1 MNTAKTT
8 VTKNNKKATSGI
20 KMVGPETQVR
30 PSQSGLEFSKGTEA
44 KIKRILKR
52 YPKEQSQSALIPVL
66 KLAQDEFDGWL
77 SVKAMQLAAERL
89 NLPYIRVYEVATFYT
104 MFNLDP
110 VGKYHVQV
118 CTNCSCMIRGS
129 DAIVSAV
136 KEYTALNGDG
146 EISADN
152 MFTLTEVECLG
163 ACVEA
168 PMMQINNHY
177 YTKLDK
183 EKTLQILDNLKKGN
197 EVVDAT
203 PTKAMKGGY

>member
-1 MNTAKTT
+1 MATTAKKTQ
-8 VTKNNKKATSGI
+8 AAI

-30 PSQSGLEFSKGTEA
+30 ANHSGLEFSKETEA

-52 YPKEQSQSALIPVL
+52 YPEEQSQSALIPVL
-66 KLAQDEFDGWL
+66 KLAQDEFGGWL
-77 SVKAMQLAAERL
+77 STSAMQLTAERL

-129 DAIVSAV
+129 DAIVEAV
-136 KEYTALNGDG
+136 KEYTGLKGQH
-146 EISADN
+146 EISDDSL
-152 MFTLTEVECLG
+152 FTLTEVECLG

-183 EKTLQILDNLKKGN
+183 EQTLQILDNLKKGN

-203 PTKAMKGGY
+203 PTKPMKDSY

>member
-1 MNTAKTT
+1 MAKS
-8 VTKNNKKATSGI
+8 AI
-20 KMVGPETQVR
+20 KMVGPETQKRV
-30 PSQSGLEFSKGTEA
+30 SHCGLEFSKETET
-44 KIKRILKR
+44 KIKNILKR

-66 KLAQDEFDGWL
+66 KLAQDEFGGWL
-77 SVKAMQLAAERL
+77 STSAMQLAAERL

-129 DAIVSAV
+129 DAIVEAV
-136 KEYTALNGDG
+136 KEYTALKG
-146 EISADN
+146 EGGVSDDSL
-152 MFTLTEVECLG
+152 FTLTEVECLG
-163 ACVEA
+163 ACTEA

-183 EKTLQILDNLKKGN
+183 AQTLQILDNLKKGH

-203 PTKAMKGGY
+203 PTKPMKDGY

>member
-1 MNTAKTT
+1 MAKT
-8 VTKNNKKATSGI
+8 AI
-20 KMVGPETQVR
+20 KMVGPETHHHAHDV
-30 PSQSGLEFSKGTEA
+30 GLEFSKETEA

-52 YPKEQSQSALIPVL
+52 YPAEQSQSAVIPVL
-66 KLAQDEFDGWL
+66 KLAQDEFGGWL
-77 SVKAMQLAAERL
+77 STNAMQLTAERL
-89 NLPYIRVYEVATFYT
+89 NMPYIRVYEVATFYT

-129 DAIVSAV
+129 DAVVAAV
-136 KEYTALNGDG
+136 KEYAGVEKSG
-146 EISADN
+146 EMSDDN
-152 MFTLTEVECLG
+152 MFTFTEVECLG

-183 EKTLQILDNLKKGN
+183 EKTLQILDALKKGE
-197 EVVDAT
+197 EVEDAT
-203 PTKAMKGGY
+203 PTKAMKDGY